1 MSHSTPDPND
11 EHGSVYDGLLGT
23 DTSQWAF
30 GTDFEDPLAGVDTTV
45 PDDLDPAELAAY
57 CLLLG
62 DDALVMSQPPERVV
76 QQRARPRG
84 GHRAR
89 QHRARPAR
97 PGPAAAG
104 PRRGRRP
111 VASCRRCP
119 RARRCRSRTRSRS
132 SARRS
137 TSATSGWSR
146 SRTATSGTPIAR
158 LLLFATVRLAAF
170 ERLVEHRDPVLAAI
184 AAKGVKELTYHR
196 DYAGRWFLTLA
207 QGTDES
213 RRRLTGRADRALA
226 ALRRAPRGVRR
237 RAGRRR
243 RPRPGLRGLRRRT
256 PRGRRRW
263 PVAATPRRS
272 PGCSPR
278 CRSWPARTRR
288 GSGEDALT
296 PGDRGRGP

>member
-62 DDALVMSQPPERVV
+62 DDALVLSHRLERVV

-84 GHRAR
+84 GHRAG

-111 VASCRRCP
+111 DASCPRCP
-119 RARRCRSRTRSRS
+119 RARRCRSRTRWRS

-146 SRTATSGTPIAR
+146 SRTATSAQTIAR

-170 ERLVEHRDPVLAAI
+170 ERLGRALVRDDPVLAAI

-213 RRRLTGRADRALA
+213 RRRLAGRADRVWPLYDELRA
-226 ALRRAPRGVRR
+226 AYDAGPGRRASCSTRSSPSPASSAPRSAPM
-237 RAGRRR
+237 AGRGHTEALSPDARR
-243 RPRPGLRGLRRRT
+243 
-256 PRGRRRW
+256 
-263 PVAATPRRS
+263 
-272 PGCSPR
+272 
-278 CRSWPARTRR
+278 
-288 GSGEDALT
+288 DA
-296 PGDRGRGP
+296 GRGPRPPEGLW